1 MGCAPAS
8 VSWQVTH
15 LVFKVNKIKSRHTYL
30 PTPTQQ
36 QCPSN
41 RSNMPF
47 KVSAP
52 GRYKTPVMIQSTAD
66 VIGPTK
72 GQYFIIDYIA
82 ILMIIII
89 YIYIYGILLMIQSDL
104 QPSIHTFK
112 HRLWSQPCRA
122 TVSSSGA
129 VKVRC
134 LLRDPTT
141 FS

>member
-1 MGCAPAS
+1 MRA
-8 VSWQVTH
+8 TK
-15 LVFKVNKIKSRHTYL
+15 KVNYFGVRWRDGLCPCLRQLTGGPFGIQSKQNQEPTHL

-89 YIYIYGILLMIQSDL
+89 YIYIYWI
-104 QPSIHTFK
+104 
-112 HRLWSQPCRA
+112 
-122 TVSSSGA
+122 
-129 VKVRC
+129 
-134 LLRDPTT
+134 
-141 FS
+141 